1 MLTKIK
7 HEYSDILYNPTHF
20 PGPLVCR
27 IRFHCT
33 FALPFNLTIALFV
46 LLRTMASD
54 SSFGILQLLILQAVK
69 SSTVI
74 SIVRA
79 SQLLARRLSRTTI
92 LRQPFQFHAYRNI
105 SLHFRGLNGTF
116 DVWFII
122 FYTIHNNIVEGLMIF
137 LRKEGTRVA
146 Q

>member
-1 MLTKIK
+1 
-7 HEYSDILYNPTHF
+7 
-20 PGPLVCR
+20 
-27 IRFHCT
+27 
-33 FALPFNLTIALFV
+33 
-46 LLRTMASD
+46 MASD

-79 SQLLARRLSRTTI
+79 SQLLARRLSRTTT
-92 LRQPFQFHAYRNI
+92 LRQPFQFHAFRNI

-137 LRKEGTRVA
+137 LREEGTRVA